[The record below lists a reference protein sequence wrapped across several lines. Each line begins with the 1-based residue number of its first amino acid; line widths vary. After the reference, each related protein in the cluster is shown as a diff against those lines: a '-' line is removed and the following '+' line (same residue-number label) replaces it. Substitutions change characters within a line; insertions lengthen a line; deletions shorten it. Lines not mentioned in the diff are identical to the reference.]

1 MIFTIVFDFL
11 TILYIDIFVLSE
23 KKKTLPII
31 KSIIARNLDYR
42 DASTRVLVRLFTS
55 LS

>member
-23 KKKTLPII
+23 KKKN
-31 KSIIARNLDYR
+31 IADNQINNCKE
-42 DASTRVLVRLFTS
+42 S
-55 LS
+55 